1 MPVAVILGTQWG
13 DEGKGKIV
21 DFLAEKA
28 DVVVR
33 YQGGNNAGH
42 TVITNGKE
50 FKLHL
55 LPSGILYE
63 NKICV
68 LGNGVVIDPPVL
80 LKELRDIRAKGV
92 KVAEMKISDRAHV
105 IMPYHRLLDEV
116 QEEALGKKKIGTTK
130 RGVGPCYADK
140 HNRVGIRIADLLEP
154 ELLREKIAANL
165 ETKNQYFE
173 KIYDETGFEVEAIYQ
188 EYLQYGE
195 ELRPYICDT
204 IPYVNQ
210 AITAG
215 KKVLLEGAQATL
227 LDVDYGTYPYITS
240 SHPTAGGAC
249 VGAGI
254 GPTRIDKVVG
264 VVKAYTTRVG
274 EGPFPTELDDEIGQY
289 IQYTG
294 KEYGTTTGRPRR
306 CGWLDMVMIKYAATV
321 NGLAYLAITRLDIL
335 DELDEVKICTGYQ
348 CGDTVVTDFPAS
360 LEKLGTMVPIL
371 ETLPGWEV
379 PISDIRDYKKLP
391 EKARK
396 YVERISE
403 LAGVPL
409 AIVSVGPARDQTIFV
424 NEIF

>member
-1 MPVAVILGTQWG
+1 M
-13 DEGKGKIV
+13 
-21 DFLAEKA
+21 
-28 DVVVR
+28 
-33 YQGGNNAGH
+33 
-42 TVITNGKE
+42 
-50 FKLHL
+50 
-55 LPSGILYE
+55 
-63 NKICV
+63 
-68 LGNGVVIDPPVL
+68 
-80 LKELRDIRAKGV
+80 
-92 KVAEMKISDRAHV
+92 
-105 IMPYHRLLDEV
+105 
-116 QEEALGKKKIGTTK
+116 
-130 RGVGPCYADK
+130 
-140 HNRVGIRIADLLEP
+140 
-154 ELLREKIAANL
+154 
-165 ETKNQYFE
+165 
-173 KIYDETGFEVEAIYQ
+173 
-188 EYLQYGE
+188 
-195 ELRPYICDT
+195 
-204 IPYVNQ
+204 
-210 AITAG
+210 
-215 KKVLLEGAQATL
+215 

-348 CGDTVVTDFPAS
+348 SGDTIVTDFPAS

-396 YVERISE
+396 YVERIAE

>member
-21 DFLAEKA
+21 DYLAEKS

-42 TVITNGKE
+42 TVIANGKE

-55 LPSGILYE
+55 LPSGILYP
-63 NKICV
+63 NKVCV

-92 KVAEMKISDRAHV
+92 TAAEIKISDRAHV
-105 IMPYHRLLDEV
+105 IMPYHRLLDEL
-116 QEEALGKKKIGTTK
+116 QEETLGKKKIGTTK

-154 ELLREKIAANL
+154 ELLREKIALNL
-165 ETKNQYFE
+165 ENKNQLFE
-173 KIYDETGFEVEAIYQ
+173 KIFNEAGFDLDAVHQ

-195 ELRPYICDT
+195 ELRQYICDT
-204 IPYVNQ
+204 IPFVNQ
-210 AITAG
+210 AIAEG

-274 EGPFPTELDDEIGQY
+274 EGPFPTELDDEVGQY

-306 CGWLDMVMIKYAATV
+306 CGWLDLVMIKYAAAV
-321 NGLAYLAITRLDIL
+321 NGLASLAITRLDIL

-348 CGDTVVTDFPAS
+348 CGDTVITDFPAS
-360 LEKLGTMVPIL
+360 LEKLGTMQPIY
-371 ETLPGWEV
+371 ETLPGWSV
-379 PISDIRDYKKLP
+379 AISDIREYKKLP
-391 EKARK
+391 ENARK
-396 YVERISE
+396 YVERVAE

-409 AIVSVGPARDQTIFV
+409 SIVSVGPAREQTIFV
-424 NEIF
+424 NEIY

>member
-1 MPVAVILGTQWG
+1 
-13 DEGKGKIV
+13 
-21 DFLAEKA
+21 
-28 DVVVR
+28 
-33 YQGGNNAGH
+33 
-42 TVITNGKE
+42 
-50 FKLHL
+50 
-55 LPSGILYE
+55 
-63 NKICV
+63 
-68 LGNGVVIDPPVL
+68 
-80 LKELRDIRAKGV
+80 
-92 KVAEMKISDRAHV
+92 
-105 IMPYHRLLDEV
+105 V

-154 ELLREKIAANL
+154 GLLLEKITANL
-165 ETKNQYFE
+165 ETKNQYFA
-173 KIYDETGFEVEAIYQ
+173 KIYNETGFEIDAVYQ

-204 IPYVNQ
+204 IPYVNV

-215 KKVLLEGAQATL
+215 QKVLLEGAQATL
-227 LDVDYGTYPYITS
+227 LDVVYGTYPYITS

-306 CGWLDMVMIKYAATV
+306 CGWLDMVMIKYAASV

-348 CGDTVVTDFPAS
+348 CGDTIVTDFPAS
-360 LEKLGTMVPIL
+360 LEKLGTIVPIL
-371 ETLPGWEV
+371 ET
-379 PISDIRDYKKLP
+379 
-391 EKARK
+391 
-396 YVERISE
+396 
-403 LAGVPL
+403 
-409 AIVSVGPARDQTIFV
+409 
-424 NEIF
+424 

>member
-21 DFLAEKA
+21 DYLAEKS

-63 NKICV
+63 NKVCV

-80 LKELRDIRAKGV
+80 LKELRDIKAKGI
-92 KVAEMKISDRAHV
+92 KVAELKISDRAHV

-116 QEEALGKKKIGTTK
+116 QEEALGKNKIGTTK

-173 KIYDETGFEVEAIYQ
+173 KIYNETGFETEAIYQ

-210 AITAG
+210 AITTG

-254 GPTRIDKVVG
+254 GPTKIDKVVG

-274 EGPFPTELDDEIGQY
+274 EGPFPTELDDEVGQY

-306 CGWLDMVMIKYAATV
+306 CGWLDMVMIKYAASV

-396 YVERISE
+396 YVERIAE

-424 NEIF
+424 NEIY

>member
-1 MPVAVILGTQWG
+1 MPVAIILGTQWG

-21 DFLAEKA
+21 DYLAEKA

-63 NKICV
+63 DKVCV

-80 LKELRDIRAKGV
+80 LKELRDVKAKGI
-92 KVAEMKISDRAHV
+92 KVAELKISDRAHV

-154 ELLREKIAANL
+154 GLLLEKITANL
-165 ETKNQYFE
+165 ETKNQYFA
-173 KIYDETGFEVEAIYQ
+173 KIYNETGFEIDAVYQ

-204 IPYVNQ
+204 IPYVNV

-215 KKVLLEGAQATL
+215 QKVLLEGAQATL

-306 CGWLDMVMIKYAATV
+306 CGWLDMVMIKYAASV

-348 CGDTVVTDFPAS
+348 CGDTIVTDFPAS

-396 YVERISE
+396 YVERIAE

-424 NEIF
+424 KEIF

>member
-1 MPVAVILGTQWG
+1 MPLSIILGTQWG

-21 DFLAEKA
+21 DYLAEKA

-63 NKICV
+63 NKVCV

-80 LKELRDIRAKGV
+80 LKELRDIKAKGI

-105 IMPYHRLLDEV
+105 IMPYHLLLDKV

-154 ELLREKIAANL
+154 ELLREKITANL

-173 KIYDETGFEVEAIYQ
+173 KIYNETGFEIEAVYQ

-204 IPYVNQ
+204 IPYVNE

-306 CGWLDMVMIKYAATV
+306 CGWLDMVMIKYAASV

-348 CGDTVVTDFPAS
+348 CGDIVVTDFPAS
-360 LEKLGTMVPIL
+360 LEKLGTMAPIL

-396 YVERISE
+396 YVERIAE

-424 NEIF
+424 KEIF

>member
-21 DFLAEKA
+21 DYLAEKA

-80 LKELRDIRAKGV
+80 LKELRDIQAKGV

-215 KKVLLEGAQATL
+215 KKVLL
-227 LDVDYGTYPYITS
+227 
-240 SHPTAGGAC
+240 
-249 VGAGI
+249 
-254 GPTRIDKVVG
+254 
-264 VVKAYTTRVG
+264 
-274 EGPFPTELDDEIGQY
+274 
-289 IQYTG
+289 
-294 KEYGTTTGRPRR
+294 
-306 CGWLDMVMIKYAATV
+306 
-321 NGLAYLAITRLDIL
+321 
-335 DELDEVKICTGYQ
+335 
-348 CGDTVVTDFPAS
+348 
-360 LEKLGTMVPIL
+360 
-371 ETLPGWEV
+371 
-379 PISDIRDYKKLP
+379 
-391 EKARK
+391 
-396 YVERISE
+396 
-403 LAGVPL
+403 
-409 AIVSVGPARDQTIFV
+409 
-424 NEIF
+424 